1 MYTLVS
7 NADLEG
13 KGDVHTSVKC
23 GSSGEGYPGSPPF

>member
-13 KGDVHTSVKC
+13 EGEVHTSVKC
-23 GSSGEGYPGSPPF
+23 GSRGEGGCTH